1 LEGCRSSSAPSSS
14 SRGSLKRMPPKL
26 SFFGAQCA
34 RPRPRQN
41 YPRTRPPALSI
52 YKAPW
57 ALLDATSI
65 TMASTFKF
73 LFRPPYIRP
82 DVLKLG
88 DDGDLLACGG
98 IDGRL
103 NVFSLVRGI
112 HLTTMVFPA
121 PISVLTWE
129 PTTLAGM
136 WKLWVGM
143 RDGSVDIISIAV
155 ETSAQARSMR
165 FLPTTFF
172 LANGLLSEYC
182 TDTGFEGSR
191 GGSNHPD
198 NIQGYCRHGNNL
210 IRAKDTHG
218 QNELGASVSVMGTLS
233 SRLSAGMQ
241 HECTESKILDRWMAT
256 IHLQSNPGK
265 DASAGG
271 PIIRTNFGAPE
282 RGRTGQT
289 IRITEGVMLTARRDQ
304 IRRRSTFSRVG
315 HNKERMRLRNR
326 GPRCRGRCRKA
337 KVCYRSVLVNVTH
350 LPQECRHK
358 HGKL

>member
-1 LEGCRSSSAPSSS
+1 
-14 SRGSLKRMPPKL
+14 
-26 SFFGAQCA
+26 
-34 RPRPRQN
+34 
-41 YPRTRPPALSI
+41 
-52 YKAPW
+52 
-57 ALLDATSI
+57 
-65 TMASTFKF
+65 MASTFKF

-129 PTTLAGM
+129 PTTLADI

-143 RDGSVDIISIAV
+143 RDGSVDIISIANIAPTPV
-155 ETSAQARSMR
+155 LKITSKATAVMV
-165 FLPTTFF
+165 TT
-172 LANGLLSEYC
+172 
-182 TDTGFEGSR
+182 
-191 GGSNHPD
+191 
-198 NIQGYCRHGNNL
+198 
-210 IRAKDTHG
+210 
-218 QNELGASVSVMGTLS
+218 S
-233 SRLSAGMQ
+233 SGRKILMDKTTGMQ

-265 DASAGG
+265 DASAGR
-271 PIIRTNFGAPE
+271 PIIRTNFVAPE

-289 IRITEGVMLTARRDQ
+289 VRITEGVMLTARRDQ

-315 HNKERMRLRNR
+315 HNKERRRLRNR

-337 KVCYRSVLVNVTH
+337 K
-350 LPQECRHK
+350 ECRHK

>member
-1 LEGCRSSSAPSSS
+1 
-14 SRGSLKRMPPKL
+14 
-26 SFFGAQCA
+26 
-34 RPRPRQN
+34 
-41 YPRTRPPALSI
+41 
-52 YKAPW
+52 
-57 ALLDATSI
+57 
-65 TMASTFKF
+65 MASTFKF

-121 PISVLTWE
+121 PIS
-129 PTTLAGM
+129 
-136 WKLWVGM
+136 LWVGM
-143 RDGSVDIISIAV
+143 RDGSVDIISIANIAPTPV
-155 ETSAQARSMR
+155 LKVAGGDPIIQITSKATAVMV
-165 FLPTTFF
+165 TT
-172 LANGLLSEYC
+172 
-182 TDTGFEGSR
+182 
-191 GGSNHPD
+191 
-198 NIQGYCRHGNNL
+198 
-210 IRAKDTHG
+210 
-218 QNELGASVSVMGTLS
+218 S
-233 SRLSAGMQ
+233 SGRKILMDKTNW

-304 IRRRSTFSRVG
+304 IRRRSTFSGVG

-337 KVCYRSVLVNVTH
+337 K
-350 LPQECRHK
+350 ECRHK

>member
-1 LEGCRSSSAPSSS
+1 
-14 SRGSLKRMPPKL
+14 
-26 SFFGAQCA
+26 
-34 RPRPRQN
+34 
-41 YPRTRPPALSI
+41 
-52 YKAPW
+52 
-57 ALLDATSI
+57 
-65 TMASTFKF
+65 MASTFKF

-129 PTTLAGM
+129 PTTLADI

-143 RDGSVDIISIAV
+143 RDGSVDIISIANIAPTPV
-155 ETSAQARSMR
+155 LKVAGGDPIIQITSKATAVMV
-165 FLPTTFF
+165 TT
-172 LANGLLSEYC
+172 
-182 TDTGFEGSR
+182 
-191 GGSNHPD
+191 
-198 NIQGYCRHGNNL
+198 
-210 IRAKDTHG
+210 
-218 QNELGASVSVMGTLS
+218 S
-233 SRLSAGMQ
+233 SGRKILMDKTTGMQ

-289 IRITEGVMLTARRDQ
+289 IRITEGGS

-337 KVCYRSVLVNVTH
+337 K
-350 LPQECRHK
+350 ECRHK

>member
-1 LEGCRSSSAPSSS
+1 
-14 SRGSLKRMPPKL
+14 
-26 SFFGAQCA
+26 
-34 RPRPRQN
+34 
-41 YPRTRPPALSI
+41 
-52 YKAPW
+52 
-57 ALLDATSI
+57 
-65 TMASTFKF
+65 MASTFKF

-129 PTTLAGM
+129 PTTLADI

-143 RDGSVDIISIAV
+143 RDGSVNIISIANIAPTPV
-155 ETSAQARSMR
+155 LKVAGGDPIIQITSKATAVMV
-165 FLPTTFF
+165 TTSSGRKI
-172 LANGLLSEYC
+172 LMDKTSWVPW
-182 TDTGFEGSR
+182 SV
-191 GGSNHPD
+191 
-198 NIQGYCRHGNNL
+198 I
-210 IRAKDTHG
+210 KD
-218 QNELGASVSVMGTLS
+218 
-233 SRLSAGMQ
+233 
-241 HECTESKILDRWMAT
+241 LDRWMAT

-282 RGRTGQT
+282 RERTGQT

-304 IRRRSTFSRVG
+304 IPRRSTFSRVG

-337 KVCYRSVLVNVTH
+337 K
-350 LPQECRHK
+350 ECRHK

>member
-1 LEGCRSSSAPSSS
+1 
-14 SRGSLKRMPPKL
+14 
-26 SFFGAQCA
+26 
-34 RPRPRQN
+34 
-41 YPRTRPPALSI
+41 
-52 YKAPW
+52 
-57 ALLDATSI
+57 
-65 TMASTFKF
+65 MASTFKF

-82 DVLKLG
+82 DVPKLG

-129 PTTLAGM
+129 PTTLADI

-143 RDGSVDIISIAV
+143 RDGSVDIISIA
-155 ETSAQARSMR
+155 
-165 FLPTTFF
+165 
-172 LANGLLSEYC
+172 
-182 TDTGFEGSR
+182 R
-191 GGSNHPD
+191 GGDPI
-198 NIQGYCRHGNNL
+198 IQ
-210 IRAKDTHG
+210 ITSKAT
-218 QNELGASVSVMGTLS
+218 AVMVTTS
-233 SRLSAGMQ
+233 SGRKILMDKTTGMQ

-265 DASAGG
+265 DASAGR
-271 PIIRTNFGAPE
+271 PIIRTNFVAPE

-289 IRITEGVMLTARRDQ
+289 VRITEGVMLTARRDQ

-315 HNKERMRLRNR
+315 HNKERRRLRNR

-337 KVCYRSVLVNVTH
+337 K
-350 LPQECRHK
+350 ECRHK